1 MVFSCIKQ
9 CRFCGSKLSKMDL
22 YFESCQFFR
31 WNLEFYCYVFCDYM
45 GETMNKKP
53 PMPCV
58 RCPKFERVAENAG
71 YCHEYEWMIGIE
83 LARRDMV
90 CRDIDESKTSKV

>member
-1 MVFSCIKQ
+1 MKA
-9 CRFCGSKLSKMDL
+9 K
-22 YFESCQFFR
+22 
-31 WNLEFYCYVFCDYM
+31 
-45 GETMNKKP
+45 T
-53 PMPCV
+53 CV
-58 RCPKFERVAENAG
+58 KCAKFERVAENAG